1 MHPCIFR
8 QLMIEYTLTISD
20 LRGSDDV
27 LPIYLA
33 ELNTQEDKDKF
44 AELYEKYS
52 RKMYHIALSILKNP
66 VDAEDAVDIVFS
78 RLANKFTE
86 ISQKSVH
93 DFEGYLVIS
102 IRNVSFTLLDKR
114 NTYDKNTVDIDD
126 VTEELTDFVLEE
138 TSNEV
143 LDSALERLPS
153 IHKDVITLYYFY
165 DYSCAEIANILGI
178 REITARKRLSNARK
192 ALKNLMK
199 GAKDNE

>member
-1 MHPCIFR
+1 
-8 QLMIEYTLTISD
+8 
-20 LRGSDDV
+20 V

-33 ELNTQEDKDKF
+33 ELDTQEEKDKF

-66 VDAEDAVDIVFS
+66 ADAEDAVDIMFS

-86 ISQKSVH
+86 ISYKSVH

-114 NTYDKNTVDIDD
+114 NIHNNNTVDIED
-126 VTEELTDFVLEE
+126 VTEELAVLALEE
-138 TSNEV
+138 TSNEI

-153 IHKDVITLYYFY
+153 IHKDVITLYYY
-165 DYSCAEIANILGI
+165 YEYSCAEIAKILGI
-178 REITARKRLSNARK
+178 SEITARKRLSNARK
-192 ALKNLMK
+192 ALKKLMK
-199 GAKDNE
+199 GANDNE

>member
-1 MHPCIFR
+1 M
-8 QLMIEYTLTISD
+8 
-20 LRGSDDV
+20 

-86 ISQKSVH
+86 FSQKNVH
-93 DFEGYLVIS
+93 DFEGYFVIS
-102 IRNVSFTLLDKR
+102 IRNTSFTLRDKR
-114 NTYDKNTVDIDD
+114 NNQNKNTVDIDD
-126 VTEELTDFVLEE
+126 VTEELANLVLEE
-138 TSNEV
+138 TSNEI

-153 IHKDVITLYYFY
+153 IHKDVITLYYY
-165 DYSCAEIANILGI
+165 YEYSCAEIANILGI

>member
-1 MHPCIFR
+1 
-8 QLMIEYTLTISD
+8 MIKYTLTISD

-86 ISQKSVH
+86 FSQKNVH
-93 DFEGYLVIS
+93 DFEGYFVIS
-102 IRNVSFTLLDKR
+102 IRNTSFTLRDKR
-114 NTYDKNTVDIDD
+114 NNQNKNTVDIDD
-126 VTEELTDFVLEE
+126 VTEELANLVLEE
-138 TSNEV
+138 TSNEI

-153 IHKDVITLYYFY
+153 IHKDVITLYYY
-165 DYSCAEIANILGI
+165 YEYSCAEIANILGI